1 MSDWIHCNRCTTL
14 LKDAKNSGLVF
25 FLTNCGHILCAKC
38 TSVISANTC
47 PICQAACNTLELNA
61 RIGPE
66 IQVFFSEPV
75 QMLKK
80 NHKTEVQVLEFQV
93 QQMKRLLSSQQQDRA
108 SRIDSGERKLQEQK
122 AEYDLKYRQQ
132 QEDNRKLVHEVGLLR
147 AEITRLRS
155 NTRTPDTPYFPPH
168 TPPTKQSVCTPST
181 PNQGF
186 YTPLARSP
194 SPMESPVGQV
204 LTPPGP
210 MRYTLRTTASSQTVR
225 SSQSISPSSPVSSQ
239 RIYFPT
245 SSQRTHRVTPML
257 TPGITSLL
265 QGPDSRTPPAYRN
278 PIGHNVAKSGNRW
291 TQQVYSQNTHLR
303 NPLQITSTRGI
314 TSKLH

>member
-1 MSDWIHCNRCTTL
+1 MSDWIHCNCCTTL

-38 TSVISANTC
+38 KSIISANTC
-47 PICQAACNTLELNA
+47 PICQAVCNTLELNA

-80 NHKTEVQVLEFQV
+80 HHKTEIQVLEFQV
-93 QQMKRLLSSQQQDRA
+93 QQMKRLLSSLQQDRA
-108 SRIDSGERKLQEQK
+108 RMDAERRKLQEQT
-122 AEYDLKYRQQ
+122 AEYDLKNRQQ
-132 QEDNRKLVHEVGLLR
+132 QEDNRKLVHELGLMR
-147 AEITRLRS
+147 AEINRLRS
-155 NTRTPDTPYFPPH
+155 HTRTPDTPTFPPH
-168 TPPTKQSVCTPST
+168 TPPTKQSIYTPST

-194 SPMESPVGQV
+194 STMDSPVGQV
-204 LTPPGP
+204 VTPPGP
-210 MRYTLRTTASSQTVR
+210 MRYTLRTAACSQTH
-225 SSQSISPSSPVSSQ
+225 VSSQ
-239 RIYFPT
+239 NVTPSPITSQKIQFPT
-245 SSQRTHRVTPML
+245 SSQRIHKVTPML

-265 QGPDSRTPPAYRN
+265 KGQDNRTPPAYRN
-278 PIGHNVAKSGNRW
+278 PMIGHSVPNSGNRW

-303 NPLQITSTRGI
+303 NPLQITPTRGI
-314 TSKLH
+314 TSKLN

>member
-1 MSDWIHCNRCTTL
+1 MKCMRTKILFCSRKFIPTTL
-14 LKDAKNSGLVF
+14 LFNLYTHNITCIYLVQF
-25 FLTNCGHILCAKC
+25 RSYPSCGCDLQR
-38 TSVISANTC
+38 V
-47 PICQAACNTLELNA
+47 
-61 RIGPE
+61 
-66 IQVFFSEPV
+66 
-75 QMLKK
+75 
-80 NHKTEVQVLEFQV
+80 
-93 QQMKRLLSSQQQDRA
+93 SQEHVA
-108 SRIDSGERKLQEQK
+108 I
-122 AEYDLKYRQQ
+122 LKY
-132 QEDNRKLVHEVGLLR
+132 
-147 AEITRLRS
+147 
-155 NTRTPDTPYFPPH
+155 Y
-168 TPPTKQSVCTPST
+168 
-181 PNQGF
+181 
-186 YTPLARSP
+186 
-194 SPMESPVGQV
+194 
-204 LTPPGP
+204 TPPGP

-303 NPLQITSTRGI
+303 NPLQITPTRGI